1 MVDNLLAKARGLSLR
16 TGTHKH
22 ALSLTC
28 EPYCKAKNV
37 LRMSNAISF
46 GLTLPLWTNLTWV
59 LTYFD
64 QLTDICL
71 KGRLII
77 NALFQGN
84 IIRDLSCNKIAC
96 PIHNIRDADAGT
108 YTCTVTNEIK
118 GEQHSESRSLTV
130 EVIGELSSDTSRGE
144 LQNVPRPS
152 VCPSVCPF
160 DLLS

>member
-1 MVDNLLAKARGLSLR
+1 
-16 TGTHKH
+16 
-22 ALSLTC
+22 
-28 EPYCKAKNV
+28 
-37 LRMSNAISF
+37 MSNAISF

-64 QLTDICL
+64 QLADICL
-71 KGRLII
+71 KRRLII

-130 EVIGELSSDTSRGE
+130 EVIGELLSSDTSRGE
-144 LQNVPRPS
+144 LQNVPCSS
-152 VCPSVCPF
+152 VFLSVCPF